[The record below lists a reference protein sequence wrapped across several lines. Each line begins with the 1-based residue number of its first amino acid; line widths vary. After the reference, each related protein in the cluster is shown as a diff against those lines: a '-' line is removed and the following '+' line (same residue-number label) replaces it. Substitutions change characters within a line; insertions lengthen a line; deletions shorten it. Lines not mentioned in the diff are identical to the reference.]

1 MKLLKEQLNGFLESA
16 KKLEIEGLFGLEQDN
31 THSEEQKNN
40 DPLEEYQQEPD
51 HPQTPSSP
59 EDEQFNE
66 PEDDKH
72 EVKTECNIPT
82 KRRRQNSRGPL
93 NVTAVFNASSL
104 TTEEVEMKRK
114 ELYQK
119 DDSVWICLVCDY
131 DTKDGSNIKKH
142 VEKHIEG
149 LSYPCTL
156 CSKEFKSRV
165 TFYRHMH
172 KGHN

>member
-1 MKLLKEQLNGFLESA
+1 MKIDCSRQLCNGQTD
-16 KKLEIEGLFGLEQDN
+16 GQTDRRTD
-31 THSEEQKNN
+31 THCDS
-40 DPLEEYQQEPD
+40 LGSLTEPKMECG
-51 HPQTPSSP
+51 TPIKS
-59 EDEQFNE
+59 
-66 PEDDKH
+66 
-72 EVKTECNIPT
+72 
-82 KRRRQNSRGPL
+82 RRPL

-119 DDSVWICLVCDY
+119 NDGVWICLVCDY

-142 VEKHIEG
+142 VEKHIGG

-172 KGHN
+172 KGH